1 MVEIRNP
8 SGSSQWKGRFSD
20 TDSQSWSNV
29 VDPNIRCMK
38 LGLGGKAKIF
48 KEKYTEKYTVIDDLI
63 LPHKSIRSLSPL
75 IRQKRKDEKCK

>member
-1 MVEIRNP
+1 
-8 SGSSQWKGRFSD
+8 
-20 TDSQSWSNV
+20 
-29 VDPNIRCMK
+29 MK